1 MQDINDNDEVQ
12 FIGILIPGAS
22 FNQQPR
28 RNIPVQQTVTAR
40 INNVH
45 TQTQEVPAGKQCKY
59 CGGIG
64 KYCQNKMYSKYCV
77 KACYSYLHNSA
88 HGVFS
93 GFCPERMENI
103 FVGAYN
109 DVRRVDLEGRF
120 NYYCPD
126 WLEIPRCMRKG
137 SLCVAID
144 MGFKPQLTNNIK
156 DHNETGYARY
166 MEAKQNG
173 MA

>member
-1 MQDINDNDEVQ
+1 MHNIDNDDEVQ
-12 FIGILIPGAS
+12 FIGTLMPGAS
-22 FNQQPR
+22 LNQQPT
-28 RNIPVQQTVTAR
+28 RNVPVQQTVTAR

-45 TQTQEVPAGKQCKY
+45 TQTQQVPVGKQCKY

-64 KYCQNKMYSKYCV
+64 KYCQNKMYSKNCV

-88 HGVFS
+88 HTVFS

-109 DVRRVDLEGRF
+109 NVRRVDLEGRF

-137 SLCVAID
+137 SL
-144 MGFKPQLTNNIK
+144 
-156 DHNETGYARY
+156 
-166 MEAKQNG
+166 
-173 MA
+173 